1 MILIKKTVHEIV
13 LWDFFLNVNSDT
25 KFIRALLF
33 CRMGQ
38 VLADK
43 GSAVSGPVTV

>member
-1 MILIKKTVHEIV
+1 MG
-13 LWDFFLNVNSDT
+13 FFLNVNVDT

-38 VLADK
+38 DLHFSVIEKRMK
-43 GSAVSGPVTV
+43 GD